1 MTTRCLIDSADD
13 YKMLIDPKSVY
24 AINAAY
30 SAGRQMDT
38 EILTAAVGNSF
49 AVSETDAQSNV
60 ALPSGQKIAYDFGG
74 AAIGLTLAKVRRGKR
89 ILDDNEVDD
98 DGRIIV
104 ITPQNLE
111 EMLGI
116 TEVTSADYNSVKALV
131 DGNLNTFLGF
141 KWVRTTLLPYTDET
155 NDRRAAVAYQR
166 TGIGLGMGMMER
178 VKISERADKNY
189 STQVYLEMG
198 LGAVRIEEE
207 KVVEISCDQSP

>member
-1 MTTRCLIDSADD
+1 
-13 YKMLIDPKSVY
+13 
-24 AINAAY
+24 
-30 SAGRQMDT
+30 
-38 EILTAAVGNSF
+38 
-49 AVSETDAQSNV
+49 VSETDAQSNV
-60 ALPSGQKIAYDFGG
+60 ALGSGQKVAYDFGG
-74 AAIGLTLAKVRRGKR
+74 AAIGLTLAKVRRAKR
-89 ILDDNEVDD
+89 IMDDNEVDD